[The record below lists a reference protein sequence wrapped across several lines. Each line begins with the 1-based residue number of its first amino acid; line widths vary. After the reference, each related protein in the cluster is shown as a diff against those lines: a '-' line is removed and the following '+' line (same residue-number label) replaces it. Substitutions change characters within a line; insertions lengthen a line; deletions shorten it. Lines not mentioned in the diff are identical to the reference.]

1 MQAVRNA
8 LAGIALLATGVAVA
22 AIGGSF
28 LPHADAAAP
37 PSENAP
43 AATAN
48 KATQFTLKNGL
59 QLVVIP
65 DHRAPVVT
73 HMVWYHVGG
82 TDDPPGL
89 SGEAHLFEHLMF
101 KGTKTV
107 PNGEL
112 SKIVARNGGQDNAQ
126 TSHDF
131 TVYFQRIAKDRL
143 PIVMGLEA
151 DRMVNLDL
159 SEPNVTTERD
169 VVLEERHLR
178 IDSEPQALAQEQMEA
193 ALQLSHPY
201 GRPVIGWE
209 KEIRSIGRT
218 QANDFYQ
225 HHYAP
230 NNAIV
235 MVVGDVT
242 PEEVRKIA
250 EEKYGAVQSR
260 ELAPRVNEPAPPRLA
275 ETRINF
281 ALPGTKLPQLLR
293 MYRAP
298 GYVNAPRGTAETMEV
313 ISAILGNGAT
323 SRLYKTLVMD
333 KKLAVEA
340 GAAYDGH
347 NRGPGTFVVY
357 AVPRDGIGF
366 DTLEAA
372 MDQVIATMMRSPPEA
387 GEFNRAKTQLIANYT
402 YQHDNQYLMAQDY
415 GTALSIGLTIEDV
428 EDWPNRIRAVSAADV
443 RKVAQTYLVKEE
455 AVTGRMSP
463 KAGP

>member
-1 MQAVRNA
+1 MRVMKRAVAGAA
-8 LAGIALLATGVAVA
+8 LLGALLAGAVIFQKTLSPGESAVA
-22 AIGGSF
+22 AETGGS
-28 LPHADAAAP
+28 
-37 PSENAP
+37 
-43 AATAN
+43 
-48 KATQFTLKNGL
+48 KATEFTLKNGL
-59 QLVVIP
+59 KVVVIP

-89 SGEAHLFEHLMF
+89 SGIAHLFEHLMF
-101 KGTKTV
+101 KGTKAV

-151 DRMVNLDL
+151 DRMTNLDL
-159 SEPNVTTERD
+159 SEANVVTERD

-178 IDSEPQALAQEQMEA
+178 VDSEPQSLAQEQMSA
-193 ALQLSHPY
+193 ALHLTHPY

-209 KEIRSIGRT
+209 KEVGSIGRA
-218 QANDFYQ
+218 QALDFYQ

-235 MVVGDVT
+235 MVTGDVT
-242 PEEVRKIA
+242 PEDVRKLA
-250 EEKYGAVQSR
+250 EEKYGAVPSR
-260 ELAPRVNEPAPPRLA
+260 ELAPRSKEAAPPRLA

-293 MYRAP
+293 MYRVP
-298 GYVNAPRGTAETMEV
+298 GYVNGPKGTAEAMEV
-313 ISAILGNGAT
+313 MAAILGNGAT
-323 SRLYKTLVMD
+323 SRLYKTLVVD

-340 GAAYDGH
+340 GASYDGN
-347 NRGPGTFVVY
+347 NRGPGTFYVY
-357 AVPRDGIGF
+357 AVPRDGVGF
-366 DTLEAA
+366 DTLETA
-372 MDQVIATMMRSPPEA
+372 MDQVIATMFRANPEE
-387 GEFNRAKTQLIANYT
+387 GEFARAKTQLIANAT
-402 YQHDNQYLMAQDY
+402 YQHDNQYLLAQDY

-428 EDWPNRIRAVSAADV
+428 EQWPDRIRAVQANDV
-443 RKVAQTYLVKEE
+443 RKVAQTYLIKEE

-463 KAGP
+463 KAGQ

>member
-8 LAGIALLATGVAVA
+8 LAGIALGGTGLGL
-22 AIGGSF
+22 AIGGY
-28 LPHADAAAP
+28 LVLDADAAP
-37 PSENAP
+37 GSAP
-43 AATAN
+43 AAPAAAAN

-112 SKIVARNGGQDNAQ
+112 SKIIARNGGQDNAQ

-159 SEPNVTTERD
+159 SEPNVVTERD

-193 ALQLSHPY
+193 ALHLSHPY

-209 KEIRSIGRT
+209 QEIRRIGRT

-242 PEEVRKIA
+242 PDEVKKIA
-250 EEKYGAVQSR
+250 EEKYSAVPSR
-260 ELAPRVNEPAPPRLA
+260 ELAPRVDEPPPPRLA
-275 ETRINF
+275 ETRIAF
-281 ALPGTKLPQLLR
+281 ALRGTKLPQLLR
-293 MYRAP
+293 MYRVP
-298 GYVNAPRGTAETMEV
+298 GYVKAPRGTAESMEV
-313 ISAILGNGAT
+313 MSAILGSGAT

-366 DTLEAA
+366 DTLETA
-372 MDQVIATMMRSPPEA
+372 MDQVIASMMRSSPEE

-428 EDWPNRIRAVSAADV
+428 EDWPNRIRAVTAADV
-443 RKVAQTYLVKEE
+443 RKMAQTFLVKEE
-455 AVTGRMSP
+455 SVTGRMSP

>member
-1 MQAVRNA
+1 MRVLTRGIVGAALFGAAV
-8 LAGIALLATGVAVA
+8 AGIAAFENSFAPETAAVA
-22 AIGGSF
+22 AETGGS
-28 LPHADAAAP
+28 
-37 PSENAP
+37 
-43 AATAN
+43 

-59 QLVVIP
+59 KLVVIP

-112 SKIVARNGGQDNAQ
+112 SKIIARNGGQDNAQ

-159 SEPNVTTERD
+159 SEPNVLTERD

-193 ALQLSHPY
+193 ELHLTHPY
-201 GRPVIGWE
+201 ARPVIGWE
-209 KEIRSIGRT
+209 QEIKSIGRA
-218 QANDFYQ
+218 QAIDFYQ

-235 MVVGDVT
+235 MVTGDVT

-250 EEKYGAVQSR
+250 EEKYGAVPSR
-260 ELAPRVNEPAPPRLA
+260 ELVPRVDGYSPPRLA
-275 ETRINF
+275 ETRMNF
-281 ALPGTKLPQLLR
+281 ALPGTKLPQLIR
-293 MYRAP
+293 MYRVP
-298 GYVNAPRGTAETMEV
+298 GYVKSPKGTAEAMEV
-313 ISAILGNGAT
+313 MASILGNGAT
-323 SRLYKTLVMD
+323 SRLYKT
-333 KKLAVEA
+333 
-340 GAAYDGH
+340 
-347 NRGPGTFVVY
+347 
-357 AVPRDGIGF
+357 
-366 DTLEAA
+366 A
-372 MDQVIATMMRSPPEA
+372 MDQVIATMMRANPEE
-387 GEFNRAKTQLIANYT
+387 GEFARAKTQLIANYT
-402 YQHDNQYLMAQDY
+402 YQHDNQYLLAQDY
-415 GTALSIGLTIEDV
+415 GTALSIGLAIEDV
-428 EDWPNRIRAVSAADV
+428 EDWPNRIRAVQAADV

-455 AVTGRMSP
+455 AVTGRLSP

>member
-1 MQAVRNA
+1 MQPLHKA
-8 LAGIALLATGVAVA
+8 LAGVLLLGACVGALALAENWLAPPTQAVA
-22 AIGGSF
+22 AETESRGAS
-28 LPHADAAAP
+28 
-37 PSENAP
+37 
-43 AATAN
+43 
-48 KATQFTLKNGL
+48 KATLFTLKNGL
-59 QLVVIP
+59 QIVVVP

-82 TDDPPGL
+82 SDDPPGL

-126 TSHDF
+126 TSEDF

-143 PIVMGLEA
+143 PIMMGLEA
-151 DRMVNLDL
+151 DRMTNLDL

-193 ALQLSHPY
+193 ALHLSHPY

-209 KEIRSIGRT
+209 KEVSSIGRT
-218 QANDFYQ
+218 QALDFYA

-242 PEEVRKIA
+242 PDEVKKLA
-250 EEKYGAVQSR
+250 EEKYGAVPSR
-260 ELAPRVNEPAPPRLA
+260 ELAPRANEPPPPRLA
-275 ETRINF
+275 ETRMNF
-281 ALPGTKLPQLLR
+281 AIPGTKLPQLLR
-293 MYRAP
+293 MYRVP
-298 GYVNAPRGTAETMEV
+298 GYVSGPKGTAEALEV
-313 ISAILGNGAT
+313 MGTILGNGET

-333 KKLAVEA
+333 RKLAVEA
-340 GAAYDGH
+340 GANYDG
-347 NRGPGTFVVY
+347 NTRGPGEFTVF
-357 AVPRDGIGF
+357 AVPRDGVSF

-372 MDQVIATMMRSPPEA
+372 MDQVIATLTRAVPEE

-402 YQHDNQYLMAQDY
+402 YQHDNQFLLAQDY
-415 GTALSIGLTIEDV
+415 GVALSIGQKIEDV
-428 EDWPNRIRAVSAADV
+428 EEWPDRIRAVNPADV
-443 RKVAQTYLVKEE
+443 RKVAQTFLVKQE
-455 AVTGRMSP
+455 AVTGRISP
-463 KAGP
+463 KAEP

>member
-1 MQAVRNA
+1 MRIAMRAIVGAALLGAA
-8 LAGIALLATGVAVA
+8 LAGLLVFQNSLMPETAAVA
-22 AIGGSF
+22 AETGG
-28 LPHADAAAP
+28 
-37 PSENAP
+37 
-43 AATAN
+43 N
-48 KATQFTLKNGL
+48 KATQFKLKNGL
-59 QLVVIP
+59 TLVVIP

-101 KGTKTV
+101 KGTKSV

-112 SKIVARNGGQDNAQ
+112 SKIIARNGGQDNAQ

-159 SEPNVTTERD
+159 SEPNVVTERD

-178 IDSEPQALAQEQMEA
+178 IDSEPQSLAQEQMSA
-193 ALQLSHPY
+193 ALHLTHPY

-209 KEIRSIGRT
+209 QEIKSIGRA
-218 QANDFYQ
+218 QAIDFYQ

-235 MVVGDVT
+235 MVTGDVT
-242 PEEVRKIA
+242 PSEVLKIA
-250 EEKYGAVQSR
+250 EEKYGAVAAR
-260 ELAPRVNEPAPPRLA
+260 ELAPRADESAPPRLA

-293 MYRAP
+293 MYRVP
-298 GYVNAPRGTAETMEV
+298 GYVKSPKGTAEAMEV
-313 ISAILGNGAT
+313 MGAILGNGAT
-323 SRLYKTLVMD
+323 SRLYKTLVVD

-340 GAAYDGH
+340 GASYDGN
-347 NRGPGTFVVY
+347 NRGPGTFYVY
-357 AVPRDGIGF
+357 AVPRDGVGF
-366 DTLEAA
+366 DTLETAI
-372 MDQVIATMMRSPPEA
+372 DQVIASMMRANPEE
-387 GEFNRAKTQLIANYT
+387 GEFARAKTQLIANTT
-402 YQHDNQYLMAQDY
+402 YQHDNQYLLAQDY

-428 EDWPNRIRAVSAADV
+428 EDWPNRIRAVQAADV
-443 RKVAQTYLVKEE
+443 RRVAQTYLKKEE

-463 KAGP
+463 KAGS

>member
-1 MQAVRNA
+1 MRVLTRGIVGAALFGAAV
-8 LAGIALLATGVAVA
+8 AGIAAFENSFAPETAAVA
-22 AIGGSF
+22 AETGGS
-28 LPHADAAAP
+28 
-37 PSENAP
+37 
-43 AATAN
+43 

-59 QLVVIP
+59 KLVVIP

-112 SKIVARNGGQDNAQ
+112 SKIIARNGGQDNAQ

-159 SEPNVTTERD
+159 SEPNVLTERD

-193 ALQLSHPY
+193 ELHLTHPY
-201 GRPVIGWE
+201 ARPVIGWE
-209 KEIRSIGRT
+209 QEIKSIGRA
-218 QANDFYQ
+218 QAIDFYQ

-235 MVVGDVT
+235 MVTGDVT

-250 EEKYGAVQSR
+250 EEKYGAVPSR
-260 ELAPRVNEPAPPRLA
+260 ELVPRVDGYSPPRLA
-275 ETRINF
+275 ETRMNF
-281 ALPGTKLPQLLR
+281 ALPGTKLPQLIR
-293 MYRAP
+293 MYRVP
-298 GYVNAPRGTAETMEV
+298 GYVKSPKGTAEAMEV
-313 ISAILGNGAT
+313 MASILGNGAT
-323 SRLYKTLVMD
+323 SRLYKTLVVD

-340 GAAYDGH
+340 GTSYDGH
-347 NRGPGTFVVY
+347 NRGPGTFYVY
-357 AVPRDGIGF
+357 AVPRDGVSF
-366 DTLEAA
+366 DTLETA
-372 MDQVIATMMRSPPEA
+372 MDQVIATMMRANPEE
-387 GEFNRAKTQLIANYT
+387 GEFARAKTQLIANYT
-402 YQHDNQYLMAQDY
+402 YQHDNQYLLAQDY
-415 GTALSIGLTIEDV
+415 GTALSIGLAIEDV
-428 EDWPNRIRAVSAADV
+428 EDWPNRIRAVQAADV

-455 AVTGRMSP
+455 AVTGRLSP

>member
-1 MQAVRNA
+1 MPAVGRS
-8 LAGIALLATGVAVA
+8 LAVLALLGALSGAV
-22 AIGGSF
+22 G
-28 LPHADAAAP
+28 ADAAAP
-37 PSENAP
+37 Q
-43 AATAN
+43 AAAQAGAA

-82 TDDPPGL
+82 SDDPPGL

-101 KGTKTV
+101 KGTKAV

-112 SKIVARNGGQDNAQ
+112 SKTIARNGGQDNAQ
-126 TSHDF
+126 TSEDF

-159 SEPNVTTERD
+159 SEPNVLTERD

-178 IDSEPQALAQEQMEA
+178 VDSEPQALAQEQMQA
-193 ALQLSHPY
+193 ALHLSHPY

-209 KEIRSIGRT
+209 QEVRRIGRVE
-218 QANDFYQ
+218 ANDFYQ

-235 MVVGDVT
+235 MVVGDVV
-242 PEEVRKIA
+242 PAEVKKLA
-250 EEKYGAVQSR
+250 DEKYGALASR
-260 ELAPRVNEPAPPRLA
+260 ELAPRVDEPLPPRLA
-275 ETRINF
+275 ETRIAF
-281 ALPGTKLPQLLR
+281 ALAGTKLPQLLR
-293 MYRAP
+293 MYRVP
-298 GYVNAPRGTAETMEV
+298 GYVKSPRGTAESLEV
-313 ISAILGNGAT
+313 MSSILGGGES

-340 GAAYDGH
+340 GASYDGH
-347 NRGPGTFVVY
+347 NRGPGMFVVY
-357 AVPRDGIGF
+357 AVPREGVSF

-372 MDQVIATMMRSPPEA
+372 MDQIIGTMLRAAPEE
-387 GEFNRAKTQLIANYT
+387 GEFTRAKTRLVAEYT

-428 EDWPNRIRAVSAADV
+428 EDWPNRIRAVQAADV
-443 RKVAQTYLVKEE
+443 RKAAQTYLVKEE
-455 AVTGRMSP
+455 SVTGRMSP
-463 KAGP
+463 KAGPP

>member
-1 MQAVRNA
+1 MPAGRTT
-8 LAGIALLATGVAVA
+8 LAGIALFGLVVGRGAALEHYFGHDGDASAAETAVA
-22 AIGGSF
+22 K
-28 LPHADAAAP
+28 
-37 PSENAP
+37 
-43 AATAN
+43 TAN

-89 SGEAHLFEHLMF
+89 SGAAHFFEHLMF
-101 KGTKTV
+101 RGTKEV

-126 TSHDF
+126 TSHDY
-131 TVYFQRIAKDRL
+131 TVFFQRIAKDRL

-159 SEPNVTTERD
+159 SEPNVVTERD

-178 IDSEPQALAQEQMEA
+178 IDSEPQALAQEQIEA

-209 KEIRSIGRT
+209 QEIRSIGRV

-242 PEEVRKIA
+242 PDEVRKIA
-250 EEKYGAVQSR
+250 EDKYGAVPSR
-260 ELAPRVNEPAPPRLA
+260 ELAARVDEPLPPRLA

-281 ALPGTKLPQLLR
+281 ALRGTKLPQLLR
-293 MYRAP
+293 MYRVP
-298 GYVNAPRGTAETMEV
+298 GYVKAPRGTAEAMEV
-313 ISAILGNGAT
+313 MSAILGNGAT

-347 NRGPGTFVVY
+347 NRGPGTFVVF
-357 AVPRDGIGF
+357 AVPRDGVGF
-366 DTLEAA
+366 DTLETA
-372 MDQVIATMMRSPPEA
+372 MDQVIATMMRAPPEE
-387 GEFNRAKTQLIANYT
+387 GEFNRAKTQLVANYT

-415 GTALSIGLTIEDV
+415 GTALSIGLTIDDV
-428 EDWPNRIRAVSAADV
+428 EDWPNRIRAINAADV
-443 RKVAQTYLVKEE
+443 RKVAQTYLIKEE
-455 AVTGRMSP
+455 SVTGRMSP

>member
-1 MQAVRNA
+1 
-8 LAGIALLATGVAVA
+8 LAAGSLFATLSGFTA
-22 AIGGSF
+22 SK
-28 LPHADAAAP
+28 ADAAA
-37 PSENAP
+37 EAP
-43 AATAN
+43 AG
-48 KATQFTLKNGL
+48 KAVQFTLKNGL

-89 SGEAHLFEHLMF
+89 SGAAHLFEHLMF

-126 TSHDF
+126 TSQDY

-143 PIVMGLEA
+143 PVVMELEA

-159 SEPNVTTERD
+159 SEMNVVTERD

-178 IDSEPQALAQEQMEA
+178 VDSEPQSLAQEQMTA
-193 ALQLSHPY
+193 ALHLSHPY

-209 KEIRSIGRT
+209 QEIRRIGRPE
-218 QANDFYQ
+218 AVDFYQ

-230 NNAIV
+230 NNAFI

-242 PEEVRKIA
+242 PEAVQKLA
-250 EEKYGAVQSR
+250 EEKFGGVQPR
-260 ELAPRVNEPAPPRLA
+260 QLAPRIEEPMPPRLA
-275 ETRINF
+275 ETRISF
-281 ALPGTKLPQLLR
+281 SLPGTKLPQLLR
-293 MYRAP
+293 MYRVP
-298 GYVNAPRGTAETMEV
+298 GYVKSPRGTAESLEV
-313 ISAILGNGAT
+313 MAAILGGGST

-340 GAAYDGH
+340 GASYDGH
-347 NRGPGTFVVY
+347 NRGPGTFFVY
-357 AVPRDGIGF
+357 AVPRDGVSF

-372 MDQVIATMMRSPPEA
+372 MDQVIAGVMRAAPEE
-387 GEFNRAKTQLIANYT
+387 GEFARAKTKLIAQYT

-415 GTALSIGLTIEDV
+415 GTALSIGLTIDDV
-428 EDWPNRIRAVSAADV
+428 EDWPNRIRAVQALDV
-443 RKVAQTYLVKEE
+443 RKAAQSFLIKQES
-455 AVTGRMSP
+455 VTGRMSP

>member
-1 MQAVRNA
+1 MPALTRSLAAAVLLGAA
-8 LAGIALLATGVAVA
+8 LGTFA
-22 AIGGSF
+22 
-28 LPHADAAAP
+28 ADAAALQQTK
-37 PSENAP
+37 
-43 AATAN
+43 AAAN
-48 KATQFTLKNGL
+48 KATEFTLKNGL
-59 QLVVIP
+59 KVVVIP

-89 SGEAHLFEHLMF
+89 SGAAHFFEHLMF
-101 KGTKTV
+101 RGTKAV

-126 TSHDF
+126 TSYDF

-143 PIVMGLEA
+143 PIMMGLEA

-159 SEPNVTTERD
+159 SENNVLTERN

-178 IDSEPQALAQEQMEA
+178 IDSEPQALAQEQIQA
-193 ALQLSHPY
+193 ALHLSHPY

-209 KEIRSIGRT
+209 AEISTMGRA

-250 EEKYGAVQSR
+250 EAKYGPVPSR
-260 ELAPRVNEPAPPRLA
+260 ELAPRIDEPLPPRRA
-275 ETRINF
+275 ESRMDF
-281 ALPGTKLPQLLR
+281 AIPGTKLPQLLR
-293 MYRAP
+293 MYRVP
-298 GYVNAPRGTAETMEV
+298 GYVKSPKGTAEGMEV
-313 ISAILGNGAT
+313 MTSILGTGAT
-323 SRLYKTLVMD
+323 SRLYKTLVVD

-340 GAAYDGH
+340 GASYDGH
-347 NRGPGTFVVY
+347 NRGPGSLVVY
-357 AVPRDGIGF
+357 AVPRDGVSF
-366 DTLEAA
+366 DTLETA
-372 MDQVIATMMRSPPEA
+372 MDQVIASMMRAPPEE
-387 GEFNRAKTQLIANYT
+387 GEFNRAKTQLIADYT
-402 YQHDNQYLMAQDY
+402 YAHDNQYLLAQDY
-415 GTALSIGLTIEDV
+415 GVALSIGLTVEDV
-428 EDWPNRIRAVSAADV
+428 EDWPNRIRAVQPADV
-443 RKVAQTYLVKEE
+443 RKAAQTYLVKQE

>member
-1 MQAVRNA
+1 MRVATRAILGAALLGAA
-8 LAGIALLATGVAVA
+8 LAGLAAFEKSVMPETAAVA
-22 AIGGSF
+22 AETGG
-28 LPHADAAAP
+28 
-37 PSENAP
+37 
-43 AATAN
+43 N

-59 QLVVIP
+59 KLVVIP

-101 KGTKTV
+101 KGTKSV

-159 SEPNVTTERD
+159 SEPNVITERD

-193 ALQLSHPY
+193 ALQLTHPY

-209 KEIRSIGRT
+209 QEIRSIGRA
-218 QANDFYQ
+218 QAIDFYQ

-235 MVVGDVT
+235 MVAGDVT
-242 PEEVRKIA
+242 PNEVLKIA
-250 EEKYGAVQSR
+250 EEKYGAVASR
-260 ELAPRVNEPAPPRLA
+260 ELAPRVDEPPPPRLA

-293 MYRAP
+293 MYRVP
-298 GYVNAPRGTAETMEV
+298 GYVKSPKGTAEAMEV
-313 ISAILGNGAT
+313 MGAILGNGAT
-323 SRLYKTLVMD
+323 SRLYKTLVVD

-340 GAAYDGH
+340 GASYDGD
-347 NRGPGTFVVY
+347 NRGPGTFYVY
-357 AVPRDGIGF
+357 AIPRDGVGF
-366 DTLEAA
+366 DTLETA
-372 MDQVIATMMRSPPEA
+372 MDQVIATMMRANPEE
-387 GEFNRAKTQLIANYT
+387 GEFARAKTQLIANYT
-402 YQHDNQYLMAQDY
+402 YQHDNQYLLAQDY

-428 EDWPNRIRAVSAADV
+428 EDWPNRIRSVQAADV
-443 RKVAQTYLVKEE
+443 RKVAQTYLKKEE
-455 AVTGRMSP
+455 SVTGRMSP
-463 KAGP
+463 KAGS

>member
-1 MQAVRNA
+1 MKPGLAPA
-8 LAGIALLATGVAVA
+8 LAVFALLG
-22 AIGGSF
+22 
-28 LPHADAAAP
+28 AAATSVLAGLSGLTTSP
-37 PSENAP
+37 AGAAP
-43 AATAN
+43 AAASG
-48 KATQFTLKNGL
+48 KATQYTLKNGM

-89 SGEAHLFEHLMF
+89 SGAAHFFEHLMF
-101 KGTKTV
+101 RGTKEV

-126 TSHDF
+126 TSHDY
-131 TVYFQRIAKDRL
+131 TVFFQRIAKDRL

-159 SEPNVTTERD
+159 SEPNVVTERD

-178 IDSEPQALAQEQMEA
+178 IDSEPQAMAEEQMEA
-193 ALQLSHPY
+193 ALHLSHPY

-209 KEIRSIGRT
+209 AEIKRIGRAE
-218 QANDFYQ
+218 ANDFYQ

-235 MVVGDVT
+235 MVVGDVN
-242 PEEVRKIA
+242 PDEVKKLA
-250 EEKYGAVQSR
+250 DDKYGSVTPRQ
-260 ELAPRVNEPAPPRLA
+260 LAPRIDEPLPPRLA
-275 ETRINF
+275 DTRLNF
-281 ALPGTKLPQLLR
+281 ALAGTKLPQLLR
-293 MYRAP
+293 MYRVP
-298 GYVNAPRGTAETMEV
+298 SYVKSPKGTAEAMEV
-313 ISAILGNGAT
+313 MSAILGRGET

-340 GAAYDGH
+340 GASYDGH
-347 NRGPGTFVVY
+347 NRGPGMFVVF
-357 AVPRDGIGF
+357 AVPRDGVSF
-366 DTLEAA
+366 DTLETA
-372 MDQVIATMMRSPPEA
+372 MDQIIAGMMRAPPEE
-387 GEFNRAKTQLIANYT
+387 GEFTRAKTQLVAEYT

-428 EDWPNRIRAVSAADV
+428 EDWPNRIRAVQAADV
-443 RKVAQTYLVKEE
+443 RKAAQTYLVKQES
-455 AVTGRMSP
+455 VTGRMSP
-463 KAGP
+463 KTGP

>member
-1 MQAVRNA
+1 
-8 LAGIALLATGVAVA
+8 
-22 AIGGSF
+22 
-28 LPHADAAAP
+28 
-37 PSENAP
+37 
-43 AATAN
+43 
-48 KATQFTLKNGL
+48 
-59 QLVVIP
+59 
-65 DHRAPVVT
+65 
-73 HMVWYHVGG
+73 
-82 TDDPPGL
+82 
-89 SGEAHLFEHLMF
+89 MF

-107 PNGEL
+107 KNGDL
-112 SKIVARNGGQDNAQ
+112 SKIIARNGGQDNAQ

-178 IDSEPQALAQEQMEA
+178 IDSEPQALAQEQIAA

-209 KEIRSIGRT
+209 KEIRSIGRA
-218 QANDFYQ
+218 QANDFYS

-242 PEEVRKIA
+242 PDEVRKLA
-250 EEKYGAVQSR
+250 EEKYAAVPSR
-260 ELAPRVNEPAPPRLA
+260 ELVPRVDEPQPPRLA

-281 ALPGTKLPQLLR
+281 AIAGTKLPQLLR
-293 MYRAP
+293 MYRVP
-298 GYVNAPRGTAETMEV
+298 GYVKAPRGTAEAMEV
-313 ISAILGNGAT
+313 MSAILGNGST

-372 MDQVIATMMRSPPEA
+372 MDQVIATMMRSPPEE

-415 GTALSIGLTIEDV
+415 GIALSIGLTIEDV
-428 EDWPNRIRAVSAADV
+428 EDWPNRIKSVNAADV
-443 RKVAQTYLVKEE
+443 RKVAQSFLIKEE
-455 AVTGRMSP
+455 SVTGRMSP